1 MASTM
6 ISSGTRRNSSSNVP
20 TSTVGCSQRFTTSR
34 SVFSGS
40 SARAPVRCS
49 ACATPSRMTAS
60 RACSLDT
67 TCAASTTP
75 SRSAAVATSCGPG
88 ARKRWPRVRL
98 PAVRPANRTGIT
110 RSSNNATSQ
119 RTGREKYSLVVPQRH
134 DFGHEVPVITPS
146 STPGSSSATSRA
158 AMLFVANTYS
168 TPFSSRRSSAST
180 STPLPRA
187 KPVAAFVGLPSA
199 SKAILADGPRNT
211 SSSASVSSATSATMA
226 MSRRG
231 VV

>member
-1 MASTM
+1 M
-6 ISSGTRRNSSSNVP
+6 
-20 TSTVGCSQRFTTSR
+20 
-34 SVFSGS
+34 
-40 SARAPVRCS
+40 
-49 ACATPSRMTAS
+49 
-60 RACSLDT
+60 
-67 TCAASTTP
+67 
-75 SRSAAVATSCGPG
+75 ATSCGPG

-134 DFGHEVPVITPS
+134 DFGHEMPVITPS